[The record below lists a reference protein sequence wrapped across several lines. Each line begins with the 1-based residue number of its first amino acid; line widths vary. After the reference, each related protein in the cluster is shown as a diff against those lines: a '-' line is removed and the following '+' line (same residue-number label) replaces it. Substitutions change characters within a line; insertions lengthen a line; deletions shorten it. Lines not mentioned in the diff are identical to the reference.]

1 MLKYCAW
8 CGEFQGVTE
17 GEGYQIRR
25 NVCEI
30 DTTTI
35 CPACLA
41 KQAEIPPRE
50 RPLHP

>member
-8 CGEFQGVTE
+8 CGEFQGAKA
-17 GEGYQIRR
+17 GEGHQVRK

-35 CPACLA
+35 CPNCFAEVEKPAPKSKAL
-41 KQAEIPPRE
+41 QA
-50 RPLHP
+50 